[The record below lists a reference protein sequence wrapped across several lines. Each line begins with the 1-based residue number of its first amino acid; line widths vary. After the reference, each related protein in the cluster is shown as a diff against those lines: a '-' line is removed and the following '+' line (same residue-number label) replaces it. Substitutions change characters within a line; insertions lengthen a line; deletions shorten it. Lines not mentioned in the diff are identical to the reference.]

1 MTEENRRNW
10 ASFSNELVR
19 GGVSVA
25 ECRTTDDAQFLAY
38 LLSERGIRSGIL
50 VPGDKMD
57 LRLPQI
63 KVAPEHEEL
72 ARRILAEPV
81 PAGTREDYD
90 AAPEIDVPPHP
101 CCPACRSDEVVLD
114 GIESGNQWR
123 CEHCGKAWTEIV
135 CEPQSGS

>member
-1 MTEENRRNW
+1 MTEEDRSNW
-10 ASFSNELVR
+10 DSFSNELVR

-25 ECRTTDDAQFLAY
+25 ECRTVDDAQFGVY

-63 KVAPEHEEL
+63 KVAPEDEEL
-72 ARRILAEPV
+72 ARRVLAEPV
-81 PAGTREDYD
+81 PPGMREDYN
-90 AAPEIDVPPHP
+90 AEPEIDVPPHP

-114 GIESGNQWR
+114 GIELGNQWR
-123 CEHCGKAWTEIV
+123 CERCGKAWTEIV
-135 CEPQSGS
+135 SDHQTES